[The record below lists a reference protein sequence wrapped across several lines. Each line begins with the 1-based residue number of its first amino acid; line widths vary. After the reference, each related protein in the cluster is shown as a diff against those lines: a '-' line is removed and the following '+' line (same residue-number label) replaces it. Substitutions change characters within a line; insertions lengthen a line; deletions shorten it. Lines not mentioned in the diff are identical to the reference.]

1 MITQPISPPKTSSL
15 SADPMR
21 DYLLDIGRVP
31 LLEKSEEIIYGKRV
45 QKMMSLLAE
54 KQKLEKKLGV
64 EPSGKKWASAVGL
77 SEDELNRVLRQGQ
90 QAKKKMIEANLRL
103 VVSIAKKYQKR
114 NLEFLDL
121 IQEGNLGLERAVEKF
136 DPSQGYRFSTYAYWW
151 IRQRI
156 TRAIAQQSRTIRL
169 PIHITEKVNK
179 IKKTQRELA
188 QKLGRTATMTEVAD
202 ELGMGLDV
210 IRQCLKTNQQPLSL
224 DVQIGDDLDTY
235 LSEMIED
242 EQTASPEDYATQDL
256 MRQDLRELL
265 SELSPREREV
275 ISLRF
280 GLFDGEE
287 WSLLK
292 IGKRLNLSRERIR
305 QLESR
310 AIARLRYKQPHAL
323 REYLAV

>member
-77 SEDELNRVLRQGQ
+77 SEDELNRVLRQGRL
-90 QAKKKMIEANLRL
+90 AKTKMIEANLRL

-136 DPSQGYRFSTYAYWW
+136 DPSKGYRFSTYAYWW

-156 TRAIAQQSRTIRL
+156 TRAIAVKSRTIRL
-169 PIHITEKVNK
+169 PIHVTEKVNK
-179 IKKTQRELA
+179 VKKTQRELS
-188 QKLGRTATMTEVAD
+188 QKLGRTATITEVAN

-210 IRQCLKTNQQPLSL
+210 IRQCLKANRNPLSL
-224 DVQIGDDLDTY
+224 DVQIGDNRDTD

-242 EQTASPEDYATQDL
+242 EQTVSPEDYATQDL

-323 REYLAV
+323 RSYLAG

>member
-103 VVSIAKKYQKR
+103 VVSIAKKYQRR